1 MAKDLKFKLVLD
13 ADVKDFVSNTKQS
26 KEAVAA
32 MFDEIRKQSQDAG
45 QATQAASDGIDKVGS
60 EAQESAKDIE
70 KLASDLDSAN
80 KELKETD
87 QASDKAKVS
96 LSNLKQAVG
105 ILGAALAAIGLG
117 MTAKEFIGLSDATQ
131 QMNARLRN
139 ATEGTEEYV
148 QVQGRMLEL
157 ANATFRPLEE
167 AQEVYLNTS
176 GAMKALGYSTNEIL
190 DATDSLSLA
199 FTHNATSSDLAQS
212 AQDALTKSMVKGRV
226 DADAWSTIMRATPNI
241 AEDLAKQTG
250 KTTAEILK
258 LGASGSISVREL
270 TDALIATRGVNLD
283 LANAMENST
292 ADAITVVKNGIR
304 NLISEL
310 NEQHNVSARLAQ
322 TIQDIGGNLTWLVPI
337 FDDVMSAVDALSA
350 EFNSID
356 PSVFEALKQAVSAAY
371 DAVKQL
377 AVGAYELSSD
387 VLNLLIDTITNTLS
401 VLSSFTG
408 EAVKAG
414 EQVSFLTRI
423 GQGLSITFGA
433 ISDGIYAVRV
443 ALNLLTGVFYQLGGG
458 MSELTGKLL
467 SLNPLMSETSKQFI
481 ANGEAMK
488 KKAEEYYSEANKLA
502 MNFESQTIKRLDQAI
517 ESEEQ
522 KNARILAENKK
533 AFDELLAIQEKDGE
547 NNEKL
552 QARKLTAVQ
561 KFATE
566 AIAANDGVLDAALE
580 LELAQKGFYV
590 TVDEGSRIAVTRL
603 TEQERAT
610 ADATLAIKKQEAAFV
625 QAAEAGKDFGLDVE
639 KSLNK
644 VSASFNDMQGKLVN
658 FENQLKSA
666 GVEGEQAGELIYKAW
681 RKWADSAVNE
691 AEIELAKSK
700 LNELAEQGIV
710 TGKQLAD
717 GLGVAKNK
725 TRELAI
731 EADETTEAFK
741 RLGIQTKEQLAL
753 SAKQAL
759 TDMEAVRASG
769 KATQADLQK
778 AYQKTIDLAYASG
791 DAAVIANANAKA
803 ASLGL
808 SVQVDETGKATVQ
821 SMAQAEA
828 ATQKVAKA
836 AGHDATK
843 GFKDMGDAA
852 EEVAEKTKD
861 SAEKAA
867 GSIGGFMARADA
879 AFRKQTGSYKE
890 QLIELGVE
898 AGIAAQKAQQN
909 YEQLWKEMFSVSAAG
924 KDANRAMREHVE
936 LLEMANRRAKNQE
949 ESWSK
954 WNAKVAETNATIN
967 DAMAAAAAFQ
977 SKISSIQ
984 DEYMKA
990 TGQESKMLEMRYR
1003 QRKQQLTLEYEML
1016 KVQIATAKVA
1026 AEAAKLDTKPL
1037 EKALA
1042 DATAGYAE
1050 AQRQLVELE
1059 KMEKAKLEADKKLED
1074 AKKTTDTAKPDAT
1087 KPAPKPTDTLPKPPQ
1102 VNINPPAVDLD
1113 VSQKT
1118 VKYELNL
1125 NGQSVEVFGDPS
1137 QESLINA
1144 FMDDLERYKRGM

>member
-45 QATQAASDGIDKVGS
+45 QATQAASDGIDKVGT
-60 EAQESAKDIE
+60 EAQESAKDVE

-87 QASDKAKVS
+87 QSSDKAKVS

-117 MTAKEFIGLSDATQ
+117 MTAKGLVDLSDATQ
-131 QMNARLRN
+131 QMNERLRK
-139 ATEGTEEYV
+139 ATDGTEEYV
-148 QVQGRMLEL
+148 QVQSRMLEL
-157 ANATFRPLEE
+157 ANATYRPLEE

-176 GAMKALGYSTNEIL
+176 GAMKALGYSTSEIL

-212 AQDALTKSMVKGRV
+212 AQDALTKSMVKQRV

-241 AEDLAKQTG
+241 AEDLAKKTG
-250 KTTAEILK
+250 KATAEILK

-270 TDALIATRGVNLD
+270 TDTLIATRDANLD
-283 LANAMENST
+283 FANSMENST
-292 ADAITVVKNGIR
+292 ADASQVASN
-304 NLISEL
+304 NLRALVSVL

-322 TIQDIGGNLTWLVPI
+322 TIQDLSGDLSWLVPI

-350 EFNSID
+350 EFDSID

-377 AVGAYELSSD
+377 SVGAYELSSD
-387 VLNLLIDTITNTLS
+387 VLKLLIDTITNTFS

-408 EAVKAG
+408 EAAEAG
-414 EQVSFLTRI
+414 EQVGFLTRV

-433 ISDGIYAVRV
+433 ISDGVYAVRI
-443 ALNLLTGVFYQLGGG
+443 ALNLLVGSFYSVAAAANSAMAAVTWGDVSTQFSANADK
-458 MSELTGKLL
+458 MKLK
-467 SLNPLMSETSKQFI
+467 SQ
-481 ANGEAMK
+481 
-488 KKAEEYYSEANKLA
+488 EYYTEANKLA

-517 ESEEQ
+517 ENEEQ

-533 AFDELLAIQEKDGE
+533 ALDELLAIQEEDGE

-590 TVDEGSRIAVTRL
+590 TVDEGGRIAVTRL

-610 ADATLAIKKQEAAFV
+610 ADATLAIKKQEVAFV

-666 GVEGEQAGELIYKAW
+666 GVEGGQAGELIYKAW
-681 RKWADSAVNE
+681 KKWADSAVNE

-700 LNELAEQGIV
+700 LNELAEQGVV
-710 TGKQLAD
+710 TGRQLAD
-717 GLGVAKNK
+717 GLDIAKNK

-731 EADETTEAFK
+731 EADETAEAFK

-759 TDMEAVRASG
+759 IDMEAVRASG

-808 SVQVDETGKATVQ
+808 SIQVDETGKTTVR
-821 SMAQAEA
+821 SMEEAEA

-836 AGHDATK
+836 AGYDATK

-867 GSIGGFMARADA
+867 DSIGGFMARADA

-909 YEQLWKEMFSVSAAG
+909 YEQLWKEMFRISAAG
-924 KDANRAMREHVE
+924 KDANRAMQEHVE

-949 ESWSK
+949 ESWSR

-1026 AEAAKLDTKPL
+1026 AESAKLDTKPL

-1050 AQRQLVELE
+1050 AQRQLIELE

-1087 KPAPKPTDTLPKPPQ
+1087 KPTPKPTDTLPKPPQ
-1102 VNINPPAVDLD
+1102 INVNPPTVDLD

-1118 VKYELNL
+1118 VRYEINL
-1125 NGQSVEVFGDPS
+1125 NGQTMEVFGDPS